1 MDKSISL
8 GEKEEAA
15 AVPAF
20 HKSLQQIAH
29 ERQMDFRLY
38 LTEIQPVSST

>member
-8 GEKEEAA
+8 GEKEEGV

-20 HKSLQQIAH
+20 HKSLQQIMH
-29 ERQMDFRLY
+29 ESQMDFRLY
-38 LTEIQPVSST
+38 LTEMQPVSPT